1 MLRTVKLLV
10 VGFVALL
17 GYAMLQGVNV
27 SNAQSK
33 EGLLLS
39 HDVYFSLKDNTPA
52 AKKKLV
58 EACKKYLSGHD
69 GEVFFAAGTR
79 DESFKR
85 DVNDTQFDIMLLIV
99 FKDVASHNKYQ
110 DAKRHIQFIEENKG
124 NWKSVRV
131 FDSAVQ
137 R

>member
-1 MLRTVKLLV
+1 MQRTVKLFV
-10 VGFVALL
+10 VGLAAFL
-17 GYAMLQGVNV
+17 GYAMLQGVSS
-27 SNAQSK
+27 SNAQNK
-33 EGLLLS
+33 EGSLLS
-39 HDVYFSLKDNTPA
+39 HDVYFSLKDNSPA

-58 EACKKYLSGHD
+58 DACMKYLSSHD

-85 DVNDTQFDIMLLIV
+85 DVNDTQFDVMLLIV
-99 FKDVASHNKYQ
+99 FKGIAAHDKYQ
-110 DAKRHIQFIEENKG
+110 DAKRHQQFIEENKG
-124 NWKSVRV
+124 NWKTVRV